1 MENLLIGLFIIVA
14 LGVCFPLGQAQ
25 AQPSEDY
32 LAASLDL
39 IVGQALQAYNSEDY
53 FKFFEYFA
61 KEMSPITT
69 KQYFKAVYTNGHKR
83 NLGEFYRRDLIL
95 KQSSLDPD
103 YPMLVYEGQFEKYD
117 QVLIVVNF
125 TKEYDNYRIERI
137 RFDKIF
143 PKQVISQ

>member
-1 MENLLIGLFIIVA
+1 MKNLLIGLFIIVA